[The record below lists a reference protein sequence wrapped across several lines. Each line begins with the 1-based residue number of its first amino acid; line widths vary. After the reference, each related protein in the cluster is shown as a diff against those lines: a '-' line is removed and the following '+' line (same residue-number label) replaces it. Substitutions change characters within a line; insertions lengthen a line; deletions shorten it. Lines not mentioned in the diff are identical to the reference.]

1 MDSMQRYSSE
11 RGTTLAG
18 GSSVMPQ
25 ESEIVIRG
33 TFRKKP
39 LS

>member
-1 MDSMQRYSSE
+1 MNSMQRYSSE

-33 TFRKKP
+33 TFARSP
-39 LS
+39 